1 MVRKTVKD
9 LDDEIVDL
17 KHVMNDVKR
26 KTDEVFRKYNDL
38 EERVL
43 SSIKDKNQG
52 EKQNHT
58 EEHQSNAGPF
68 ICQICKREFNEGWK
82 CCQV

>member
-26 KTDEVFRKYNDL
+26 KMDEVFRKYNDL

-52 EKQNHT
+52 VSKTKVMLFLLYVKFAKGN
-58 EEHQSNAGPF
+58 SMRGGN
-68 ICQICKREFNEGWK
+68 
-82 CCQV
+82 